1 MVFRYSF
8 LALSAL
14 FLALNT
20 YGAGRNNEVEVPR
33 TAYKDP
39 FKYYILSNTKQATI
53 QQVTIKRLSYDTI
66 LYIKVEIN
74 CASRILRE
82 MGHNI
87 NSAKAISTNAP
98 TQWYQPTIGSA
109 QADIVTYI
117 CR

>member
-1 MVFRYSF
+1 MSLKKYCVVLIPFLFMLNAYS
-8 LALSAL
+8 
-14 FLALNT
+14 
-20 YGAGRNNEVEVPR
+20 AGRNSEVEVPR

-39 FKYYILSNTKQATI
+39 YKYYILSDTKQATI
-53 QQVTIKRLSYDTI
+53 HQVSLKRLSYDTI

-74 CASRILRE
+74 CPSRVLRE

-87 NSAKAISTNAP
+87 NSLKAIITNAP

-109 QADIVTYI
+109 QADIITYV